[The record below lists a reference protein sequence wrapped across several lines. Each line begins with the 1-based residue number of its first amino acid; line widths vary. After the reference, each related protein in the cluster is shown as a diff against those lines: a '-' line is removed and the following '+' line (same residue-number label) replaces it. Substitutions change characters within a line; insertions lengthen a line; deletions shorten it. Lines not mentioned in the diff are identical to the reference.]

1 MNGNGD
7 GMKIVM
13 FGPPGAGKG
22 TQSKLLVEHYKIP
35 QISTGDLFRE
45 NLSKQT
51 PLGLKAK
58 SYMDKGQLV
67 PDEVTND
74 MVKDRLTHADTKK
87 GYILDGFPRTIPQA
101 EALDTFSKITVVINF
116 IADDKVIVERLSGRR
131 ICKQCGAIFH
141 IKNIPPKQEG
151 ICDKCGGHLYQ
162 RRDDNYETI
171 KDRQDTYVRQSQPL
185 LEYYGDKGM
194 VQNIEVVGGPDIMVP
209 IIIDVVEK
217 NIKH

>member
-58 SYMDKGQLV
+58 SYMDKGELV
-67 PDEVTND
+67 PDEVTISMIKERIAKQDCKN
-74 MVKDRLTHADTKK
+74 
-87 GYILDGFPRTIPQA
+87 GFILVGFPGRNSTTGLNVFSIPV
-101 EALDTFSKITVVINF
+101 EFSLILVTWTLCERILEKTKVNSPLD
-116 IADDKVIVERLSGRR
+116 
-131 ICKQCGAIFH
+131 
-141 IKNIPPKQEG
+141 
-151 ICDKCGGHLYQ
+151 LYWWA
-162 RRDDNYETI
+162 
-171 KDRQDTYVRQSQPL
+171 V
-185 LEYYGDKGM
+185 
-194 VQNIEVVGGPDIMVP
+194 
-209 IIIDVVEK
+209 
-217 NIKH
+217 